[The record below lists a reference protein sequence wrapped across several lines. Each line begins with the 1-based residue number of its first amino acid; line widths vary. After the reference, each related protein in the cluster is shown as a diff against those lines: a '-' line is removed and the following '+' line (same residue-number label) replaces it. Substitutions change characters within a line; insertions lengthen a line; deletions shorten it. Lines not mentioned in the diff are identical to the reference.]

1 MADGAAFVTIYNPVN
16 GLPWECPNDAESLAY
31 YLGEKKFTKTPN
43 AKTPA
48 EFKKEAAS
56 NG

>member
-1 MADGAAFVTIYNPVN
+1 MSDAPAFVTIYNPVN
-16 GLPWECPNDAESLAY
+16 GLPWECPNNPESLDY
-31 YLGEKKFTKTPN
+31 YLNEKKFTKKPN

-48 EFKKEAAS
+48 EEKETA